1 MYHNPWLFNGKPFLT
16 DDIRDNYGFVY
27 CITDSV
33 NGRKYIGRKYF
44 WSVRKVVGK
53 RKKNKKE
60 SDWQDYYSSSDR
72 LQTLLKEHGPDR
84 FKREILYL
92 GKTKGQVNITEIKY
106 QFQLD
111 VLETLMENGQRQYYN
126 ENIASRYFVP
136 KHLKE
141 RENE

>member
-1 MYHNPWLFNGKPFLT
+1 MYNNPWLLNDQPFLT
-16 DDIRDNYGFVY
+16 DDIKDNYGFVY
-27 CITDSV
+27 CITDTV

-53 RKKNKKE
+53 RKKSKKE
-60 SDWQDYYSSSDR
+60 SDWQDYYSSSDV
-72 LQTLLKEHGPDR
+72 LHTLIKEHGPDR
-84 FKREILYL
+84 FKREILFL
-92 GKTKGQVNITEIKY
+92 GKTKGQVNYMEIKL

-111 VLETLMENGQRQYYN
+111 VLECLMENGQRQYYN

-141 RENE
+141 KNG